1 MDATRAGL
9 LGVPM
14 YFTPA
19 EALIMEERRYV

>member
-1 MDATRAGL
+1 MDATRAVL

-19 EALIMEERRYV
+19 EAFTMEERRYV